1 MTNKRTFNVAFN
13 PQVVEDLARLCFCVG
28 DSVGGNRQRYR
39 KGATISRNPLILLV
53 GGTGLE
59 PVTLAL

>member
-1 MTNKRTFNVAFN
+1 MQND
-13 PQVVEDLARLCFCVG
+13 ELADKYDECEGKLSRYYFYVG
-28 DSVGGNRQRYR
+28 DTVGDNTVG
-39 KGATISRNPLILLV
+39 KKAGATISRNPLILLV

>member
-1 MTNKRTFNVAFN
+1 MY
-13 PQVVEDLARLCFCVG
+13 VG
-28 DSVGGNRQRYR
+28 DTVGDNTFG
-39 KGATISRNPLILLV
+39 KKAGAMNSHNPLTLLV

>member
-1 MTNKRTFNVAFN
+1 MADKYDDGEGNLSRYYFY
-13 PQVVEDLARLCFCVG
+13 VG
-28 DSVGGNRQRYR
+28 DTVGDNTVG
-39 KGATISRNPLILLV
+39 KKAGATISRNPLILLV

>member
-1 MTNKRTFNVAFN
+1 MADKYDDGEGNLSRYYFY
-13 PQVVEDLARLCFCVG
+13 VG
-28 DSVGGNRQRYR
+28 DTVGDNTMGKNS
-39 KGATISRNPLILLV
+39 GATISRNPWILLV